1 MTFDYYVS
9 GLRLHHQ
16 VPRFELE
23 GLKNGQAITVTLNE
37 WLQTSQRVI
46 LIFSGALDQGRP
58 LLTEEGFKD
67 TQVAYVSA
75 LPISTLKAL
84 NLKEGLILS
93 DASRDVLESY
103 GAIDERTGAILP
115 SVAIIHSSGELEAY
129 LSTRTLDRMD
139 SASLK
144 ALLDRI
150 LPN

>member
-23 GLKNGQAITVTLNE
+23 GLKNGQVITVTLNE

-46 LIFSGALDQGRP
+46 LIFSGTLDQGRP

-93 DASRDVLESY
+93 DASREVLESY

-115 SVAIIHSSGELEAY
+115 SVAIIHTSGELEAY
-129 LSTRTLDRMD
+129 LSTRALDAMD